1 MREGSESRMSLCYPR
16 GLGASPQSFHKLDL
30 RTLAEFQESEMSP
43 GLSQDLMDE
52 YIKLFKTSSII
63 N

>member
-1 MREGSESRMSLCYPR
+1 MREGSESRISLCYPR
-16 GLGASPQSFHKLDL
+16 GLRASPQSFHKLDL

>member
-1 MREGSESRMSLCYPR
+1 MREGSESRISLCYPR

-52 YIKLFKTSSII
+52 YIKLF
-63 N
+63 